1 MAAMKPGALALA
13 AVLGAIMLAQPA
25 PAAVPFAQLAVSVPS
40 TTGGIPQDI
49 PAALFKPDGN
59 GLFPAIVILHDCS
72 GLGPRSSGSPG
83 RWAQRLAAEGYVV
96 ILPDS
101 FTPRGYPQGVCT
113 VSPTART
120 DTVNPLPRAY
130 DAYATLAFLRSLP
143 YVDGA
148 HVGVMGG
155 SHGGSTTLVV
165 DTMPVSPAAPLAA
178 AREHGFAA
186 AIALYPGCGS
196 HLGTWNVQR
205 SGGLIGPVTQYL
217 GTYQPVAPLM
227 ILVGGQDDWTPAEHC
242 RVLAERAQAAG
253 YPVTIKIYPGANHS
267 FDSNAPVRY
276 LDNRRNANKPEGH
289 GATTGGDPA
298 AWADSIEQV
307 KAFFARYLRP

>member
-1 MAAMKPGALALA
+1 MKLGAIALA
-13 AVLGAIMLAQPA
+13 AVLGVTLARSA
-25 PAAVPFAQLAVSVPS
+25 PAAVPFAHLSVSVPS

-49 PAALFKPDGN
+49 PAQLLKPDGS
-59 GLFPAIVILHDCS
+59 GPFPAIVILHDCS

-83 RWAQRLAAEGYVV
+83 RWAQLLASEGYVV

-101 FTPRGYPQGVCT
+101 FTPRGYPGGVCT

-130 DAYATLAFLRSLP
+130 DAYATLAYLRTLP

-155 SHGGSTTLVV
+155 SHGGTTTLAA
-165 DTMPVSPAAPLAA
+165 DNMQISQTAPLAA
-178 AREHGFAA
+178 ARLSGFAA
-186 AIALYPGCGS
+186 AIALYPGCAS
-196 HLGTWNVQR
+196 HLGAWNVQR
-205 SGGLIGPVTQYL
+205 SGGFTGPVTQYF
-217 GTYQPVAPLM
+217 GTYQPVAPLL
-227 ILVGGQDDWTPAEHC
+227 ILVGEKDDWTPAEHC
-242 RVLAERAQAAG
+242 RVLAERADAAG

-267 FDSNAPVRY
+267 FDSNNPVRY
-276 LDNRRNANKPEGH
+276 VDERRNANKPEGH

-298 AWADSIEQV
+298 AWADSIVEV
-307 KAFFARYLRP
+307 KAYFARYLRP

>member
-1 MAAMKPGALALA
+1 MKLGAIALAV
-13 AVLGAIMLAQPA
+13 VLGAMPVRSA
-25 PAAVPFAQLAVSVPS
+25 PAAVPFSQLSVTVPS

-49 PAALFKPDGN
+49 PAALLKPDGD
-59 GLFPAIVILHDCS
+59 GPFPAIVILHDCS

-83 RWAQRLAAEGYVV
+83 RWAQLLASAGYVI

-101 FTPRGYPQGVCT
+101 FTPRGYPGGVCT

-130 DAYATLAFLRSLP
+130 DAYATLAYLRTLP

-165 DTMPVSPAAPLAA
+165 DTMPVSRVAPLAA
-178 AREHGFAA
+178 ERRSGFAA
-186 AIALYPGCGS
+186 AIALYPGCAG
-196 HLGTWNVQR
+196 HFGTWDVQR
-205 SGGLIGPVTQYL
+205 SGGRIGPVTQYL
-217 GTYQPVAPLM
+217 GTYQPVAPLL
-227 ILVGGQDDWTPAEHC
+227 ILVGEKDDWTPAEHC
-242 RVLAERAQAAG
+242 RVLAERADAAG
-253 YPVTIKIYPGANHS
+253 YPVTIKIYPGANHA
-267 FDSNAPVRY
+267 FDGTSPIRY

-298 AWADSIEQV
+298 AWADSIVAV
-307 KAFFARYLRP
+307 KAFFARYLRQ